1 MNARVG
7 KRNSRK
13 EGPRHVRSVRTMKK
27 HGPRDNRRRKG
38 LSARRQMLAQ
48 ERHERLVRSQLW
60 QSGADPDTANYAFG
74 ECNCEI
80 CRRDP
85 NQLELDL

>member
-1 MNARVG
+1 
-7 KRNSRK
+7 
-13 EGPRHVRSVRTMKK
+13 MKK
-27 HGPRDNRRRKG
+27 HGTRDNRRRKG

-48 ERHERLVRSQLW
+48 ERHERLVIRSQLW
-60 QSGADPDTANYAFG
+60 QSGADTDPANYAFG

>member
-1 MNARVG
+1 
-7 KRNSRK
+7 
-13 EGPRHVRSVRTMKK
+13 MKK